1 MSFTQIDLERH
12 SKNQSLTNEKIKDNS
27 VTTSKI
33 RIDNDL
39 NFYGYRITN
48 LGDPLNDYDVANKKY
63 VDSLINGLSWKN
75 PVDSII
81 SYDNLPTNL
90 SIADKGKRF
99 LINSGAEINQI
110 FEWDGYQWIRY
121 QPQDNWSVFNK
132 ENDNAYVYDAQSNN
146 DFKWILFTSLGGA
159 IVYNGGV
166 GIDISNN
173 VISAKLGAGITSLPN
188 GYIGID
194 IEPNTG
200 LAFDSNP
207 LLNVNAKLKIDST
220 KVVTTYSS
228 ATINSEITFSDSS
241 TLNVNGDFVFKS
253 KLIQDF
259 VNFYS
264 ETIQV
269 ENSTN
274 IINLNYTPL
283 NSIDTQ
289 IFINGVLQISGYSI
303 DIQNK
308 RIIFEEAIP
317 SGSVVKIFYFTNE
330 GNAANGMII
339 GYLSGGGNG
348 GTNLPS
354 ASDHQLLV
362 YSNNNWVPTE
372 GLYYDNIFRTLSVEN
387 LGIGGVSGGSIV
399 FNGTISLRLSDVY
412 FYNNYVP
419 FLRIYNGELFFLNSI
434 KIGSFNYPSEKLDI
448 DGNILLNGELKSNSG
463 VIRYNSNSNHW
474 EFSNNGSQ
482 FYPFGASK
490 NPIVVNISQ
499 PNNETDHSLKIIKII
514 NNTGNVLE
522 AGKLVFVNSD
532 GNIQLASNT
541 SENTIALGVVKDTV
555 NNGEEAEI
563 IIEGVLQIP
572 ENITINNRFIYLGE
586 NEAFIDTIPQGTG
599 RVVQLIGEK

>member
-12 SKNQSLTNEKIKDNS
+12 SKNQSLTSEKIKDNS

-48 LGDPLNDYDVANKKY
+48 LGDPLNDYDAANKKY

-90 SIADKGKRF
+90 SVADKGKRF
-99 LINSGAEINQI
+99 LINFGAETNKI

-121 QPQDNWSVFNK
+121 QPQDNWAVFNK

-188 GYIGID
+188 GHIGID

-200 LAFDSNP
+200 LAFDSDP
-207 LLNVNAKLKIDST
+207 LLNANAKLKIDST

-228 ATINSEITFSDSS
+228 STINSEITFSDSS

-303 DIQNK
+303 DTENK
-308 RIIFEEAIP
+308 RIIFEESIP
-317 SGSVVKIFYFTNE
+317 VGSVVKVFYFTNE
-330 GNAANGMII
+330 GNAANGMVI
-339 GYLSGGGNG
+339 GYLSGG
-348 GTNLPS
+348 P
-354 ASDHQLLV
+354 
-362 YSNNNWVPTE
+362 
-372 GLYYDNIFRTLSVEN
+372 I
-387 LGIGGVSGGSIV
+387 IV
-399 FNGTISLRLSDVY
+399 D
-412 FYNNYVP
+412 
-419 FLRIYNGELFFLNSI
+419 
-434 KIGSFNYPSEKLDI
+434 
-448 DGNILLNGELKSNSG
+448 
-463 VIRYNSNSNHW
+463 
-474 EFSNNGSQ
+474 
-482 FYPFGASK
+482 
-490 NPIVVNISQ
+490 ISQ
-499 PNNETDHSLKIIKII
+499 ANNVTAHSLKIIKTI
-514 NNTGNVLE
+514 NNTGDVLD
-522 AGKLVFVNSD
+522 AWKLVYIDSS
-532 GNIQLASNT
+532 GNVQLASNT
-541 SENTIALGVVKDTV
+541 SENTIALGIVKDTV
-555 NNGEEAEI
+555 NNGEDVEI
-563 IIEGVLQIP
+563 ITEGILQIP
-572 ENITINNRFIYLGE
+572 DDVSINNRFIYLGE
-586 NEAFIDTIPQGTG
+586 NGDFIDAIPQGSG
-599 RVVQLIGEK
+599 RVVQLIGEKIGPNYLIIKPQLITVTLS